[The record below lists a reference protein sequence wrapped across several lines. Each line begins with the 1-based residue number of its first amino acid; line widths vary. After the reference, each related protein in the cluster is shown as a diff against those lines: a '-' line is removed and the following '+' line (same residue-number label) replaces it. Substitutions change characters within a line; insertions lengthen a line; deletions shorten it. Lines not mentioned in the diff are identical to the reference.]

1 MKMKKI
7 VLSEILLAMTM
18 GLSSCIS
25 NNAAS
30 EVSLSSLYSWINELS
45 VENVDYI
52 LSGSL
57 PGTIAPTMKSF
68 NIWSM
73 AKENTEMDQ
82 TIDFLQSAKVETSDY
97 FLPDGGRGQALIVY
111 LKSGVSHEIY
121 TNGRIF
127 IADEA
132 YYSFTTDLPSF
143 SISYGQQFL
152 FQSVWDFA
160 LYDGEVEADYDH
172 SLLRGMIFKEEQDE
186 VIADSAYD
194 DYSFVGDL
202 GTIKFKTAKTFDLIL
217 DQDITT
223 YTIINNYS
231 FSLA

>member
-1 MKMKKI
+1 MKMKKMA
-7 VLSEILLAMTM
+7 LSEILLAMTI

-25 NNAAS
+25 NNVAS

-52 LSGSL
+52 LSGLL
-57 PGTIAPTMKSF
+57 PGTIAPTMKNF

-73 AKENTEMDQ
+73 ANENTKMNQ
-82 TIDFLQSAKVETSDY
+82 TIDFLQSAKVETGDY
-97 FLPDGGRGQALIVY
+97 FLPGGRGQALIVY
-111 LKSGVSHEIY
+111 LKSGVSYEIY
-121 TNGRIF
+121 TNEKIF
-127 IADEA
+127 AVGDT

-143 SISYGQQFL
+143 STSYGQQFL
-152 FQSVWDFA
+152 FQSVWDFI
-160 LYDGEVEADYDH
+160 LYDGEVETNYNH
-172 SLLRGMIFKEEQDE
+172 SLLIEMIFKEEQDE
-186 VIADSAYD
+186 VIADSVYD

-217 DQDITT
+217 GQDITT
-223 YTIINNYS
+223 YTIVNNYS